1 MSKDREEAAAAQSL
15 KKKRG
20 LKQILGCNNAV
31 EQLRKEIE
39 DISSCDVS
47 VLILGE
53 SGTGK
58 ELAARAIHYLSSR
71 TYKSFV
77 PVNCGSIPENLFEN
91 ELFGH
96 RKGAFTDA
104 SYNQVGLVEEAD
116 GGTLFLDEVGV
127 IPPHLQVK
135 LLRLLQDKEYR
146 PLGDSI
152 TRSADIRVIAATN
165 EDLFQL
171 VKKGTFRED
180 FYYRLNIFSLYI
192 PPLRERKEDI
202 PILVSHFIEKYSRQY
217 HKKVQGIAPKAMEQ
231 LMSYSWPGNIRELEN
246 IIQQSVV
253 ISSGTVISPQDLR
266 LFRSRPGARSA
277 GSGMETFAR
286 AKKRIVNAFEREYL
300 TRLLIEFN
308 GDILLAALQAG
319 KSRTALWNLL
329 AKHHLHPA
337 QFI

>member
-1 MSKDREEAAAAQSL
+1 MSKNEGEVLARSL
-15 KKKRG
+15 KKKMG
-20 LKQILGCNNAV
+20 LKRILGSNNAL
-31 EQLRKEIE
+31 EQLRREIE
-39 DISSCDVS
+39 NISSCDVS
-47 VLILGE
+47 VLIIGE

-71 TYKSFV
+71 AYKSFV
-77 PVNCGSIPENLFEN
+77 PINCGSIPENLFEN

-104 SYNQVGLVEEAD
+104 SYNQIGLVKQAD

-127 IPPHLQVK
+127 ITPHVQVK
-135 LLRLLQDKEYR
+135 LLRLLQEKEYK

-152 TRSADIRVIAATN
+152 THSADIRVIAATN

-202 PILVSHFIEKYSRQY
+202 PILVNHFIEKYSRQY
-217 HKKVQGIAPKAMEQ
+217 HKEVQGIAPKAMEQ

-246 IIQQSVV
+246 IIQQSIV
-253 ISSGTVISPQDLR
+253 ISSAPVISPQDLR
-266 LFRSRPGARSA
+266 LFRSRSGVRTA
-277 GSGMETFAR
+277 GSRMETFAQ

-300 TRLLIEFN
+300 TRLLIESN
-308 GDILLAALQAG
+308 GDILRAALQAG

-329 AKHHLHPA
+329 AKHHIHPS
-337 QFI
+337 QF